1 MNTSSEGGGNH
12 QPARERIGRYI
23 LCDEIAAGGM
33 ASVYFARLVGDVGFA
48 RTVAV
53 KRLHGGIAKDPE
65 FVSMFLDEAR
75 ITGRIRHP
83 HVVPTLDVV
92 NTRGEL
98 FVVMEYVHGE
108 SLGRLFTT
116 LTASDGRVPPDIAVA
131 CLSDALHGLHAA
143 HEAKDE
149 HNESL
154 GIVHRDVSPQ
164 NILVGVDGV
173 SRMLDFGVAKAMGRL
188 SITRDGAVKGKLAYM
203 APEQL
208 YGGELTRLADVYAAA
223 VCLWEVL
230 SGRRLFFGRS
240 EGETVTNVL
249 SEKVAPPST
258 HNPDVSPALD
268 EAVMKGLS
276 REPTERWQSAREFAL
291 ALEKVGR
298 ASASEVGAW
307 VEALAGPDLEERAR
321 SLAAVESL
329 KLTTPASSNELM
341 DEVSAPEMLLDPSMS
356 TQPPPRG
363 SLASLSG
370 AGGNEGTLEAS
381 SLSSMSQ
388 DVDEA
393 HLALEASRR
402 RSLFGA
408 VVVGVLLAAVALL
421 LLATMRGGPPTEPVA
436 ATTASTPAPTAPAT
450 ESAPAPTASAAP
462 EASASAAPSATSTAP
477 STSTTGR
484 SKARGGDGADTP
496 PPPPPRTR
504 PKSKEE
510 LLRERD

>member
-1 MNTSSEGGGNH
+1 MNMSSEGGGNH
-12 QPARERIGRYI
+12 QPTRERIGRYI

-83 HVVPTLDVV
+83 HVVPTVDVV

-116 LTASDGRVPPDIAVA
+116 LTASDGKVPPDIAVA

-149 HNESL
+149 NNESL

-164 NILVGVDGV
+164 NILVGVDGIA
-173 SRMLDFGVAKAMGRL
+173 RMLDFGVAKAMGRL
-188 SITRDGAVKGKLAYM
+188 SVTRDGAVKGKLAYM

-249 SEKVAPPST
+249 SEKVAPPSA

-291 ALEKVGR
+291 ALEKLGR
-298 ASASEVGAW
+298 ATPSEVGAW
-307 VEALAGPDLEERAR
+307 VEALAGPELEERAR
-321 SLAAVESL
+321 ALAVIESL
-329 KLTTPASSNELM
+329 KLTTPNSSGELM
-341 DEVSAPEMLLDPSMS
+341 DEVSAPEMLLDASASS

-363 SLASLSG
+363 SLASVHS
-370 AGGNEGTLEAS
+370 NEGTLEAS

-393 HLALEASRR
+393 HFALEAARR
-402 RSLFGA
+402 RSLLGA
-408 VVVGVLLAAVALL
+408 VVVGVLLGAVALL
-421 LLATMRGGPPTEPVA
+421 LLATMRRGGPTNEPVA
-436 ATTASTPAPTAPAT
+436 AATGSASSPAASAPAVDSATAPA
-450 ESAPAPTASAAP
+450 
-462 EASASAAPSATSTAP
+462 ASASADPSVSAAPTPSAAPASTP
-477 STSTTGR
+477 T
-484 SKARGGDGADTP
+484 SKAKPRPGEVSDAP
-496 PPPPPRTR
+496 PPTPRTR